1 MKRQEKMK
9 PMKNTLLTILIS
21 SLALPV
27 ISQSDTIYS
36 NREKFACDIK
46 EVTPEAVR
54 YSYPNED
61 LVNAVYKN
69 SIQKIVFK
77 SGRVQIF
84 SEATSY
90 KKVNSVD
97 DFEKVTV
104 SQVESEVRGLYK
116 LGDVSA
122 KAKGATNISNQER
135 VKQRAYQKLKMGAAM
150 MGGNV
155 VYLTQVRT
163 EGNRPSSAFQSGSST
178 ETSLSGVVYTNQLC
192 DLGGF
197 QKAIG
202 DKINFMSTQRVKL
215 WSNATDLKRKEYLHQ
230 FTLKS
235 MQNDNG
241 IITLE
246 GKLQGTK
253 YTSFRLVNYNAETFT
268 IYYEDKSTAYNIIVH
283 F

>member
-1 MKRQEKMK
+1 
-9 PMKNTLLTILIS
+9 MKNAIRAI
-21 SLALPV
+21 LALGLTFPA
-27 ISQSDTIYS
+27 ISQTDTIYS
-36 NREKFACDIK
+36 NREKFSCTIREITTD
-46 EVTPEAVR
+46 AVR
-54 YSYPNED
+54 FSYPDEE
-61 LVNAVYKN
+61 LVNAIFKN
-69 SIQKIVFK
+69 AVQKIAFK

-122 KAKGATNISNQER
+122 KAKGATNLSNQER

-155 VYLTQVRT
+155 IYLTQVRT
-163 EGNRPSSAFQSGSST
+163 EGNRPGSAYQSGSST

-192 DLGGF
+192 DLDAF

-202 DKINFMSTQRVKL
+202 QKTVFMSTQRVKL
-215 WSNATDLKRKEYLHQ
+215 WSNATDMKKKEYLHQ
-230 FTLKS
+230 FMLKS
-235 MQNDNG
+235 VQNDNG
-241 IITLE
+241 IITLQ
-246 GKLQGTK
+246 GKLQGSD
-253 YTSFRLVNYNAETFT
+253 YSSFRLVNFNEESFT
-268 IYYEDKSTAYNIIVH
+268 IFYEDRSTAYSITIR
-283 F
+283 FI